1 MNWIFW
7 AFVGAAV
14 IHIVE
19 EYYYPGGFPDFMKR
33 FNPGFAPSI
42 TGTFAVM
49 INALFLLLCLAGAII
64 ATRNLIFSLSVAS
77 LLFFNGLTHIMAT
90 VLSKR
95 YAPGVISGV
104 LRYLPL
110 SLYAYDLFV
119 SSGQLTLVGGIVS
132 GLLGVLYQIVP
143 VSYLIVSTLTKRM

>member
-19 EYYYPGGFPDFMKR
+19 EYYYPGGFLDSMKR

-42 TGTFAVM
+42 TVTFAVV
-49 INALFLLLCLAGAII
+49 INALFLLVCLASAVI
-64 ATRNLIFSLSVAS
+64 ADRNLIFSLSIAS
-77 LLFFNGLTHIMAT
+77 LLCFNGLIHIIAT
-90 VLSKR
+90 ARSKR
-95 YAPGVISGV
+95 YAPGVISGIV
-104 LRYLPL
+104 LYLPL
-110 SLYAYDLFV
+110 SLYAYYLFV

-143 VSYLIVSTLTKRM
+143 ISYLALSRMLKRT